1 MRELNAAQA
10 RQYIDALAVFE
21 AHEEAQS
28 QADQLRGGMYWHKGP
43 ARAPESS
50 YLIRTQTGGGE
61 KSLGP
66 RNPETEQIYQQFQDR
81 KAASSARLS
90 ALKAKLTEQQRLNRA
105 LRVGRVDPLVVGVLD
120 RLAHTHLQSYFRVV
134 GTHALY
140 AYEAAAGVMV
150 DSDAVATRDIDLLW
164 DVRRRLRFATALARV
179 DSSMLGVLQK
189 VDPSFRIR
197 SLQRYTAVNQDG
209 FEVDILRRM
218 QAGDDPH
225 PLRLSDDEDDFWVT
239 QARRAQVL
247 MDSPPFSAVIVA
259 SNGRMARM
267 KTLHPVAFIQFKRWM
282 SELPERDPLK
292 RRRDALQASVTE
304 TLLQHYLPHLKTLGA
319 TP

>member
-1 MRELNAAQA
+1 MRELNASQA

-21 AHEEAQS
+21 AQEEAQA

-66 RNPETEQIYQQFQDR
+66 RSAETEQIYQQFQDR
-81 KAASSARLS
+81 KAASNARLD
-90 ALKAKLTEQQRLNRA
+90 ALKSKLVEQQRLNRA
-105 LRVGRVDPLVVGVLD
+105 LRVGRVDPLVVAVLD
-120 RLAHTHLQSYFRVV
+120 RLARTRLEGFFRVV

-150 DSDAVATRDIDLLW
+150 DIDLLW

-225 PLRLSDDEDDFWVT
+225 PVRLSEDEDDFWVT

-267 KTLHPVAFIQFKRWM
+267 QTLHPAAFIQFKRWM

-292 RRRDALQASVTE
+292 RRRDALQASVTD
-304 TLLQHYLPHLKTLGA
+304 TLLQHYLPHLN
-319 TP
+319 TPTAA

>member
-1 MRELNAAQA
+1 MRELNATQA

-21 AHEEAQS
+21 ALEEAQA

-43 ARAPESS
+43 VRAPESS

-66 RNPETEQIYQQFQDR
+66 RSAETEQIYQQFQER
-81 KAASSARLS
+81 KAASNARLD
-90 ALKAKLTEQQRLNRA
+90 ALKSKLAEQQRLNRA
-105 LRVGRVDPLVVGVLD
+105 LRVGRVDPLVVAVLD
-120 RLAHTHLQSYFRVV
+120 RLARTRLQAFFRVV

-225 PLRLSDDEDDFWVT
+225 PVRLSEDEDDFWVT

-267 KTLHPVAFIQFKRWM
+267 HTLHPVAFIQFKRWM

-292 RRRDALQASVTE
+292 RRRDALQASVTD
-304 TLLQHYLPHLKTLGA
+304 TLLQHYLPHLN
-319 TP
+319 TPNAA

>member
-1 MRELNAAQA
+1 MRELNASQA

-21 AHEEAQS
+21 AQEEAQA

-66 RNPETEQIYQQFQDR
+66 RSAETEQIYQQFQDR
-81 KAASSARLS
+81 KAASNARLD
-90 ALKAKLTEQQRLNRA
+90 ALKSKLVEQQRLNRA
-105 LRVGRVDPLVVGVLD
+105 LRVGRVDPLVVAVLD
-120 RLAHTHLQSYFRVV
+120 RLARTRLEGFFRVV

-150 DSDAVATRDIDLLW
+150 DIDLLW
-164 DVRRRLRFATALARV
+164 DVRRRLRLATALARV

-225 PLRLSDDEDDFWVT
+225 PVRLSEDEDDFWVT

-267 KTLHPVAFIQFKRWM
+267 QTLHPAAFIQFKRWM

-292 RRRDALQASVTE
+292 RRRDALQASVTD
-304 TLLQHYLPHLKTLGA
+304 TLLQHYLPHLN
-319 TP
+319 TPTAA

>member
-1 MRELNAAQA
+1 MRELNASQA

-21 AHEEAQS
+21 AHEEARS

-43 ARAPESS
+43 ARAPELS

-66 RNPETEQIYQQFQDR
+66 RNAETEQIYRQFQDR
-81 KAASSARLS
+81 KAASTARLS
-90 ALKAKLTEQQRLNRA
+90 ALKTKLTEQQRLNRA
-105 LRVGRVDPLVVGVLD
+105 LRVGRVDPLVVAVLD
-120 RLAHTHLQSYFRVV
+120 RLAQTHLQGFFRVV

-197 SLQRYTAVNQDG
+197 SLQRYTAVNQEG

-267 KTLHPVAFIQFKRWM
+267 NTLHPATFIQFKRWM

-292 RRRDALQASVTE
+292 RRRDALQATVTE
-304 TLLQHYLPHLKTLGA
+304 TLLQHYLPHLA
-319 TP
+319 TPNTP